1 MILGDVFERF
11 AQQSPITVMARAV
24 LENALAPQAV
34 DQLFETVA
42 ERQYTRTLLFS
53 SIVDLMGTVVC
64 RIRPAINAAYHA
76 QAEAIGVSLRA
87 VYGKLDRT
95 EPGLAAELDLKQAYW
110 DGALEHH
117 PCNFRLSG
125 KGFPRGLSISSER
138 HSEFHRF
145 GFCLVS

>member
-1 MILGDVFERF
+1 MKAEDELKRRCGMKPYSIDLRQRI
-11 AQQSPITVMARAV
+11 AA
-24 LENALAPQAV
+24 AV
-34 DQLFETVA
+34 DHGEGSF
-42 ERQYTRTLLFS
+42 RQIARRF
-53 SIVDLMGTVVC
+53 
-64 RIRPAINAAYHA
+64 R
-76 QAEAIGVSLRA
+76 VSLSFIARLLRRRRQT
-87 VYGKLDRT
+87 GTL
-95 EPGLAAELDLKQAYW
+95 EPKPHGGGHPPALDLEGEDRLRELALKPAYW